1 MTNTG
6 SARNAGLWWRRWYGA
21 GPGHLL
27 LTAASLVLVC
37 YAGLRLLDADEWM
50 TVVYWV
56 VGAALVHDLVLV
68 PLYAAIDRGLRAL
81 LAPHLINYVRW
92 PATASAL
99 LLLVWF
105 PLISRGVDRYERA
118 TLLPADVFLVRW
130 LLVTAALF
138 ALSLAVAALRAV
150 RRPRAGPEGVN
161 AGAKGPR

>member
-1 MTNTG
+1 MTNTRP
-6 SARNAGLWWRRWYGA
+6 ARTASLWWRRWYGA

-56 VGAALVHDLVLV
+56 VGAALVHDLLLV
-68 PLYAAIDRGLRAL
+68 PLYAAVDRGLRAL
-81 LAPHLINYVRW
+81 LAPHLINHVRW
-92 PATASAL
+92 PATVSAL

-105 PLISRGVDRYERA
+105 PLISGGVDRYERA
-118 TLLPADVFLVRW
+118 TLLPAGVFLGRW

-138 ALSLAVAALRAV
+138 ALSLAVAALRAL
-150 RRPRAGPEGVN
+150 RRRRRTQEANAAAAEPR
-161 AGAKGPR
+161 

>member
-1 MTNTG
+1 MTNTRT
-6 SARNAGLWWRRWYGA
+6 ARNAGLWWRRWYGA

-150 RRPRAGPEGVN
+150 RRRQVGSEGVN
-161 AGAKGPR
+161 AGATAPR

>member
-1 MTNTG
+1 MTNTH
-6 SARNAGLWWRRWYGA
+6 SAQNAGLWWRRWYGA

-27 LTAASLVLVC
+27 LTTASLVLVC

-81 LAPHLINYVRW
+81 LAPHLVNYVRW

-105 PLISRGVDRYERA
+105 PLISRAVDRYERA

-130 LLVTAALF
+130 LLMTAALF

-150 RRPRAGPEGVN
+150 RRRRAGPGGVN
-161 AGAKGPR
+161 AGPTEPR

>member
-1 MTNTG
+1 MTHTPDTR
-6 SARNAGLWWRRWYGA
+6 SVGLWWRRWYGA

-37 YAGLRLLDADEWM
+37 YAGLRLLGADEWI

-56 VGAALVHDLVLV
+56 VGAALVHDLLLV
-68 PLYAAIDRGLRAL
+68 PLYAAIDRVLRAV
-81 LAPHLINYVRW
+81 LAPHLINHVRW

-138 ALSLAVAALRAV
+138 AVSLAVAALRAV
-150 RRPRAGPEGVN
+150 SRRRRTGDAN
-161 AGAKGPR
+161 TGARGPR

>member
-1 MTNTG
+1 MTNTRT
-6 SARNAGLWWRRWYGA
+6 ARNAGLWWRRWYGA

-118 TLLPADVFLVRW
+118 TLLPADVFLGRW

-138 ALSLAVAALRAV
+138 ALSLAVAVLRAV
-150 RRPRAGPEGVN
+150 RRRQVGSEGVN
-161 AGAKGPR
+161 AGATEPR

>member
-1 MTNTG
+1 MTNTPNPG
-6 SARNAGLWWRRWYGA
+6 PSSRSAGLWWRRWYGA

-37 YAGLRLLDADEWM
+37 YAGLRLLDADEWI

-68 PLYAAIDRGLRAL
+68 PLYSAIDAGLRAL
-81 LAPHLINYVRW
+81 FGSRAPYLLNHVRL

-105 PLISRGVDRYERA
+105 PLISGGVARYEPA
-118 TLLPADVFLVRW
+118 TRLPGDVFLVRW

-138 ALSLAVAALRAV
+138 TVSLTVAALRIL
-150 RRPRAGPEGVN
+150 RRRQHH
-161 AGAKGPR
+161 R